1 MDSSASKSELRTQM
15 LARLRALPELYVQ
28 CCSVRLLNWLRPWT
42 YSPIP
47 RRIFLYAPL
56 PHEVHLLSLLR
67 EFSQHA
73 FYFPRCLAEHRLSFH
88 RVAHPKRELVP
99 GPMNIPTPLPH
110 LPKLSPTKADLLLV
124 PGLAFTREGDRLG
137 YGGGYYDRLLA
148 SLPSHVPTVALAF
161 PEQILPSLPTEA
173 HDVRVQSVLTMQE

>member
-1 MDSSASKSELRTQM
+1 M